1 MGWVWDRGIGL
12 RHKFWI
18 ARRMC
23 GVGRL
28 VLTEPMD
35 PAKEA
40 SELGLNVFRR
50 D

>member
-18 ARRMC
+18 ACRVC
-23 GVGRL
+23 GLVGSCLQRIWDL
-28 VLTEPMD
+28 
-35 PAKEA
+35 AKEA